1 MRDHKP
7 TVIDKFMGLY
17 VRGNEEECPI
27 DHFTECNNIKFV
39 GNGIATRD
47 GIAISQDVAV
57 PLENI
62 KRVYNFPT
70 QTANTLIVLTVDGA
84 NGKIYHVVSPSLV
97 YGPIL
102 TIAGMTDFAFQPYAG
117 RGYISPF
124 STFVTGELNIE
135 KGLQNQF
142 LYVYLGA
149 GVAARKAAGVA
160 PTGTMIVADGAAG
173 NMDQASP
180 GARALGVVW
189 ETDSGYLTP
198 VGSAMY
204 INSSAGVTK
213 SVSNLPQGDATV
225 TRIHLVASKITHFPY
240 PAASQLTYYFIPG
253 ASVANGVT
261 FINNVGWFEADLL
274 AEASGLDDNYAE
286 IPAGAVLS
294 FYHNRLCLAT
304 TYNDIS
310 LILVSAPGEPE
321 AFNQIDGLIVVP
333 LDGNPITGVQELR
346 DVLYAFKRTRTVSYV
361 DTGEEPS
368 TWPLT
373 VTDNALGTCVH
384 GIATVLDSGSA
395 SVDFLIVCNYSGV
408 ILFNGLYSLPEL
420 SWKIETLWRNLD
432 RNEFGKIQIIQTPIN
447 KEIYIVLPDKRL
459 LVANYALGMDPKN
472 IRWTIYT
479 FHQGINTLTIWNI
492 DQIIIGSDIPV

>member
-1 MRDHKP
+1 MRDHSP

-57 PLENI
+57 PLENV
-62 KRVYNFPT
+62 KRIYNFPT
-70 QTANTLIVLTVDGA
+70 QTANTLIVLTVDGTEG
-84 NGKIYHVVSPSLV
+84 NIYHVVSSSLV

-102 TIAGMTDFAFQPYAG
+102 TIEGMTDFAFQPYAG

-135 KGLQNQF
+135 KGLDNEF
-142 LYVYLGA
+142 LYVYLGD
-149 GVAARKAAGVA
+149 GTAARKAAGVA
-160 PTGTMIVADGAAG
+160 PTGTITIVPGIAG
-173 NMDQASP
+173 NMDAPGS
-180 GARALGVVW
+180 GARAFGVVW

-198 VGSAMY
+198 VGAATYGNTSGG
-204 INSSAGVTK
+204 IT
-213 SVSNLPQGDATV
+213 VSIGNLPQGDATV
-225 TRIHLVASKITHFPY
+225 TRIHIVATKITHFPY
-240 PAASQLTYYFIPG
+240 PAASALTYYFIPG

-261 FINNVGWFEADLL
+261 FLNNIGFYDADLL
-274 AEASGLDDNYAE
+274 EEASGLDDNYAE
-286 IPAGAVLS
+286 IPAGAILS

-304 TYNDIS
+304 TFDDIS
-310 LILVSAPGEPE
+310 LILVSSPGEPE
-321 AFNQIDGLIVVP
+321 AINQIDGLIVVP

-346 DVLYAFKRTRTVSYV
+346 DVLYAFKRTRTASYV

-373 VTDNALGTCVH
+373 ITDNALGTCIH

-395 SVDFLIVCNYSGV
+395 SVDFLIVCNFSGV

-420 SWKIETLWRNLD
+420 SWKIEKLWRDLD
-432 RNEFGKIQIIQTPIN
+432 RDDFGKIQVIQTPIK

-459 LVANYALGMDPKN
+459 LVGNYALGMDPKN

-492 DQIIIGSDIPV
+492 DQIIIGSDVPI